1 MIQMTNNDIKSAK
14 SVKKKKHKEP
24 DKIEN
29 HLMQELVV
37 PSEEVWLEEFKQ
49 FDFTKEQR
57 RELEVVLINLRED
70 IYQFNKKTKE
80 IGLRTENKRRL
91 IALEK
96 ALAKTRYL
104 LEHYQDGMDNWLPF
118 DMREEIGLLSN
129 FLIAQEALGEKTY
142 SDRLNREIVDAAYQ
156 NSPLTIEK
164 VEEKLVPSRKSIGLL
179 AGHKILLNFV
189 QRIHEPLIKWREM
202 ERENKGGSPAQKTQR
217 AIIYWLAWSA
227 PEIIGRKAAIRKT
240 GRFVELCSA
249 VLSACGLPNPS
260 VGDSAP
266 KIVKKALKD
275 KKDHIGW
282 LGGRS

>member
-1 MIQMTNNDIKSAK
+1 MTNNDIEPTK
-14 SVKKKKHKEP
+14 SVKNKKQKEP

-29 HLMQELVV
+29 HLMQELGA
-37 PSEEVWLEEFKQ
+37 PSKEVWLEEFKQ

-57 RELEVVLINLRED
+57 HELEVVLMNLRED

-96 ALAKTRYL
+96 ALAKVRYF

-142 SDRLNREIVDAAYQ
+142 SDRLNREIVDAAYRQ
-156 NSPLTIEK
+156 TPLTIEK

-179 AGHKILLNFV
+179 AGHKILLNFI
-189 QRIHEPLIKWREM
+189 QRIHEPLRKWREM
-202 ERENKGGSPAQKTQR
+202 EQDNKGGGPAQKTQR
-217 AIIYWLAWSA
+217 AVIYWLAWSA
-227 PEIIGRKAAIRKT
+227 PEIIGRKASIRKT
-240 GRFVELCSA
+240 GRFVELCAA

-260 VGDSAP
+260 VGDSVP
-266 KIVKKALKD
+266 KIVKKAREH

>member
-1 MIQMTNNDIKSAK
+1 MASNDIKPAK
-14 SVKKKKHKEP
+14 SVKKKKQKEP

-37 PSEEVWLEEFKQ
+37 PSETVWLEEFKQ

-57 RELEVVLINLRED
+57 RELEVVLMNLRED

-96 ALAKTRYL
+96 VLAKTRYF
-104 LEHYQDGMDNWLPF
+104 LEHYQDDMDNWLPF

-156 NSPLTIEK
+156 QTPLTIEK
-164 VEEKLVPSRKSIGLL
+164 VEEKLVHSRKSIGLL

-189 QRIHEPLIKWREM
+189 QRIHEPLRKWRKT
-202 ERENKGGSPAQKTQR
+202 ERDNKGGNPAKKTQR
-217 AIIYWLAWSA
+217 AVIYWLAWSA
-227 PEIIGRKAAIRKT
+227 PEIIGREAAIRKT

>member
-1 MIQMTNNDIKSAK
+1 MKMAK
-14 SVKKKKHKEP
+14 KNSISSIDAKKQKKKVQDTI
-24 DKIEN
+24 DK
-29 HLMQELVV
+29 HLMKELAV
-37 PSEEVWLEEFKQ
+37 PTDEVWNEVFKEFN
-49 FDFTKEQR
+49 FTKTQKN
-57 RELEVVLINLRED
+57 ELEIVLEHLRED
-70 IYQFNKKTKE
+70 IFNFNKITMK
-80 IGLRTENKRRL
+80 IGMRSENKRRL
-91 IALEK
+91 IELEK
-96 ALAKTRYL
+96 SLAKVNFF
-104 LEHYQDGMDNWLPF
+104 LEKYQDGMDDWLPF

-156 NSPLTIEK
+156 QTPLTIEK
-164 VEEKLVPSRKSIGLL
+164 VEEKLVHSRKSIGLL

-189 QRIHEPLIKWREM
+189 QRIHEPLRKWRKT
-202 ERENKGGSPAQKTQR
+202 ERDNKGGNPAQKTQR
-217 AIIYWLAWSA
+217 AVIYWLAWSA
-227 PEIIGRKAAIRKT
+227 PEIIGREAAIRKT